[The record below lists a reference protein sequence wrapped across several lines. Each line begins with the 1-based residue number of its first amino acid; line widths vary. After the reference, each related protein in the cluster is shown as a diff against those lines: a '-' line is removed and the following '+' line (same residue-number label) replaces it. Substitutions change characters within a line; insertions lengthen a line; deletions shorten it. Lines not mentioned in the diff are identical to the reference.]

1 MRQTCGSIVFIV
13 LFALAG
19 VVVAGLPVVVWIVY
33 SQCDFITTN
42 THCEAQIGWLIA
54 SCFVGVTLPISIWEI
69 IMHLR
74 YMHSPMLQ
82 VEAASWDIVILVATH
97 ALCPRIQHPQHS
109 PNIFENMDAPD
120 GIKSN

>member
-1 MRQTCGSIVFIV
+1 M

-69 IMHLR
+69 IMRLR
-74 YMHSPMLQ
+74 HMHSPMLQ
-82 VEAASWDIVILVATH
+82 VGGDRYRLIAARRRWADTRVGGMVGHWGGGES
-97 ALCPRIQHPQHS
+97 
-109 PNIFENMDAPD
+109 
-120 GIKSN
+120 K